1 MLEITLKFGVE
12 GGKAKNT
19 SPIITGT
26 RIIIPVINNTN
37 KNAIDRNFVNLKA
50 LAFSFEKF
58 FSKSLTDSI
67 LIA

>member
-12 GGKAKNT
+12 GGAVKNI
-19 SPIITGT
+19 SPIITGV
-26 RIIIPVINNTN
+26 RIIINPTKNTN

-58 FSKSLTDSI
+58 FSKFLTGSI

>member
-12 GGKAKNT
+12 GGEAKNI
-19 SPIITGT
+19 SPIITGVM
-26 RIIIPVINNTN
+26 IIIPATNNTN
-37 KNAIDRNFVNLKA
+37 KNAINRYFVNLKA